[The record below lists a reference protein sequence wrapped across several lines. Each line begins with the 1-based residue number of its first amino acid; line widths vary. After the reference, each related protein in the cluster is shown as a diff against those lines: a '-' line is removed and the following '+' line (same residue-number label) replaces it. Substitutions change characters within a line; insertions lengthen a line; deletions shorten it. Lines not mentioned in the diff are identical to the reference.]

1 MIKFLITAAFV
12 LVFVFILFLLLSLM
26 AWIAGKVLRSLFPDK
41 FKGKAGTS
49 AELIPALPPLC
60 RVSSVSISLSWLPTV
75 PVMSLPS
82 PVLPVSISVGS
93 AAAWHSSSCSIRFS
107 VC

>member
-41 FKGKAGTS
+41 FKGKAGTTPES
-49 AELIPALPPLC
+49 GC
-60 RVSSVSISLSWLPTV
+60 RRRCSGIACRTPETPRRCRWSVI
-75 PVMSLPS
+75 
-82 PVLPVSISVGS
+82 
-93 AAAWHSSSCSIRFS
+93 
-107 VC
+107 

>member
-41 FKGKAGTS
+41 FRGKSGKA
-49 AELIPALPPLC
+49 
-60 RVSSVSISLSWLPTV
+60 
-75 PVMSLPS
+75 
-82 PVLPVSISVGS
+82 
-93 AAAWHSSSCSIRFS
+93 
-107 VC
+107 